1 MNPKALLVLAAAT
14 LAGLAA
20 CSAVPDLRQIDA
32 FNPPPAGYA
41 WTKAPAGLYT
51 LRRQTVCLDTHRP
64 ASRLALQARSSA
76 ASLARLEQLARAG
89 DAQAAYLVGHIDAAR
104 AGMDSSVAA
113 QRRAMAWYRLG
124 EAEGGARATL
134 AALLAYATGQGHPMD
149 PQRAGFAL
157 ARLEFLARHDN
168 VQAENELAALYQ
180 SGSLGAPKDPRAA
193 LAWWRR
199 AARLGSQMAML
210 RLQAIRLAGEP
221 GVVAADAGRASY
233 WLHRA
238 QRAQRI
244 CEAAMP
250 AQRVA
255 SSLPSYSP
263 RPGASP

>member
-14 LAGLAA
+14 FAGLAA
-20 CSAVPDLRQIDA
+20 CSAVPDLQQIDA

-51 LRRQTVCLDTHRP
+51 LQRRTVCLDTGRP
-64 ASRLALQARSSA
+64 APRLALQARSSA

-89 DAQAAYLVGHIDAAR
+89 DARAAYLVGHIEAAR
-104 AGMDSSVAA
+104 AGKDSPLAA
-113 QRRAMAWYRLG
+113 QRRALAWYRLG

-134 AALLAYATGQGHPMD
+134 AALLAYATGQGHPID
-149 PQRAGFAL
+149 PRRAGFAL
-157 ARLEFLARHDN
+157 TRLEFLARHDN
-168 VQAENELAALYQ
+168 VRAENELAALYQ
-180 SGSLGAPKDPRAA
+180 SGTLGVPKEPREA

-199 AARLGSQMAML
+199 AARLGSQMAMR

-221 GVVAADAGRASY
+221 GVVAADAGRARY
-233 WLHRA
+233 WLHQA
-238 QRAQRI
+238 QHAQRI

-250 AQRVA
+250 TRRVA
-255 SSLPSYSP
+255 SVGPSHSH

>member
-41 WTKAPAGLYT
+41 WTKDAAGLYT
-51 LRRQTVCLDTHRP
+51 LQRRTVCLDTE
-64 ASRLALQARSSA
+64 RLAPQARTSA

-89 DAQAAYLVGHIDAAR
+89 DAQAAYLVGHIEAMH
-104 AGMDSSVAA
+104 AGTGSSLAA
-113 QRRAMAWYRLG
+113 QRRALAWYRLG

-134 AALLAYATGQGHPMD
+134 AALLAYATGQGHPID
-149 PQRAGFAL
+149 PRRAGFAL
-157 ARLEFLARHDN
+157 TRLEFLARHDN
-168 VQAENELAALYQ
+168 VRAENDLAALYQ
-180 SGSLGAPKDPRAA
+180 SGSLGAPKRPREA

-199 AARLGSQMAML
+199 AAGQGSQMAML
-210 RLQAIRLAGEP
+210 RLHAIRLAGEP

-238 QRAQRI
+238 QRAQRT

-255 SSLPSYSP
+255 SSLPSHSH